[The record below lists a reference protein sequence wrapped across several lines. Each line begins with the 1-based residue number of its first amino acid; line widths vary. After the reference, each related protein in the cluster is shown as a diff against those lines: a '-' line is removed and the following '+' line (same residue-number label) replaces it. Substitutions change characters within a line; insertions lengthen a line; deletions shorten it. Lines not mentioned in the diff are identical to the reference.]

1 MQKIVQ
7 MSAKK
12 VYFQFAEC
20 SLSYAKK
27 QKKSQKASV
36 LVLFF
41 LFFSKYVTK
50 RTLVSIFF
58 HQLRRMPPSSCRGGH
73 NGTQLLHILFES
85 LTIQCLVLEC

>member
-1 MQKIVQ
+1 MQT
-7 MSAKK
+7 SAKK
-12 VYFQFAEC
+12 ASFQFDEC

-58 HQLRRMPPSSCRGGH
+58 ISCVACRLHHAVVGITVHSFSTSSSKVSRF
-73 NGTQLLHILFES
+73 NALF
-85 LTIQCLVLEC
+85 LNADR